1 MNSVSACAFHP
12 KKPIFATASDDETW
26 RLWTLPNCELVMS
39 GKHLKENIRKFQFS
53 TIFLS
58 LYLSS
63 SFFLISVSVSRP
75 YRRRSHKLALRSSLS
90 SPWVST
96 YHLHCPFLSV
106 HLSASLSLSLSV
118 SLSVSL
124 SLYLSLSISISFYP
138 LSVCLS
144 VSPSLSLCVSPSIY
158 LSLSGMHTYLHR
170 PHSAFASQTCFFM
183 NSFPISSHLVTSSG
197 DGTVKIWEFAQAKC
211 THTFFD
217 HTQAVWGCE
226 IHYGTVLPF
235 FFLFV
240 RDMFF

>member
-106 HLSASLSLSLSV
+106 HLSASLSLSLCLSFCLFI
-118 SLSVSL
+118 SLSL
-124 SLYLSLSISISFYP
+124 SLYLYLFLPSLCLSLCLSLS

-144 VSPSLSLCVSPSIY
+144 FY
-158 LSLSGMHTYLHR
+158 LSLSVWNAYIPPQTSLSIFLSNMFLYEFF
-170 PHSAFASQTCFFM
+170 PHQ
-183 NSFPISSHLVTSSG
+183 FPFG
-197 DGTVKIWEFAQAKC
+197 DVVRGWDRQDMGIC
-211 THTFFD
+211 T
-217 HTQAVWGCE
+217 G
-226 IHYGTVLPF
+226 
-235 FFLFV
+235 
-240 RDMFF
+240 

>member
-106 HLSASLSLSLSV
+106 HLSVSLSLSLC
-118 SLSVSL
+118 LSFCLSFCL
-124 SLYLSLSISISFYP
+124 SLFP
-138 LSVCLS
+138 LGCQIVDSRYRS
-144 VSPSLSLCVSPSIY
+144 Y
-158 LSLSGMHTYLHR
+158 KG
-170 PHSAFASQTCFFM
+170 
-183 NSFPISSHLVTSSG
+183 
-197 DGTVKIWEFAQAKC
+197 KC
-211 THTFFD
+211 H
-217 HTQAVWGCE
+217 
-226 IHYGTVLPF
+226 
-235 FFLFV
+235 
-240 RDMFF
+240 

>member
-106 HLSASLSLSLSV
+106 HLSASLSLSLS
-118 SLSVSL
+118 LFL
-124 SLYLSLSISISFYP
+124 SLYLSISLS
-138 LSVCLS
+138 LSLS
-144 VSPSLSLCVSPSIY
+144 TLSLSLSLSPSLSLFVSLL
-158 LSLSGMHTYLHR
+158 LSLSLSVWNAYIPPQTSLSIFLSNMFLHEFF
-170 PHSAFASQTCFFM
+170 PHQ
-183 NSFPISSHLVTSSG
+183 FPFG
-197 DGTVKIWEFAQAKC
+197 DVVRGWDRQDMGIC
-211 THTFFD
+211 T
-217 HTQAVWGCE
+217 G
-226 IHYGTVLPF
+226 
-235 FFLFV
+235 
-240 RDMFF
+240 